1 MQRFKDILVGVALD
15 DYDAAVLDYAA
26 LVAFMSHA
34 DRVRFLH
41 VRPEPLAMGGLYQ
54 EYITTFDESATEAWQ
69 RLQEVVA
76 QHYHGPSNADAE
88 PALRDGNPLA
98 ELLRMT
104 RAEDVDLV
112 VVGKDHN
119 GGALAEKLARKAP
132 CSVLIVPDAL
142 PERTERVLVPVDFS
156 DHAADAVDVAA
167 GFADAAGL
175 AELHVLHVYPAP
187 PAKLDSEQARAD
199 LDARARRYLDE
210 FLDGLDLGGLH
221 AVGHLACSGDVHAA
235 IDSQTELLGADLVV
249 IGTRGRT
256 AGAAVLLGSVAERAV
271 RAARVPTVAVKRKG
285 ATLSLLDALF
295 KL

>member
-1 MQRFKDILVGVALD
+1 MQRFKNILVGVALD

-26 LVAFMSHA
+26 LVASMAHA
-34 DRVRFLH
+34 DRVQFLH
-41 VRPEPLAMGGLYQ
+41 VRPEPLAMGGMYQ
-54 EYITTFDESATEAWQ
+54 EYITTLDESAAQ
-69 RLQEVVA
+69 ARQQLQAVVA
-76 QHYHGPSNADAE
+76 QHYHGPSSADAE
-88 PALRDGNPLA
+88 QTLRDGNPLA
-98 ELLRMT
+98 ELLRVI
-104 RAEDVDLV
+104 RAEEVDLV
-112 VVGKDHN
+112 VVGKDHT

-156 DHAADAVDVAA
+156 DHAADAVGVAA
-167 GFADAAGL
+167 AFAVAAGL

-187 PAKLDSEQARAD
+187 PAKLDTDQTRSD
-199 LDARARRYLDE
+199 LDARARQYLDE
-210 FLDGLDLGGLH
+210 FLDGLDLGLR
-221 AVGHLACSGDVHAA
+221 AVGHLACSDDVHAA
-235 IDSQTELLGADLVV
+235 IDSQTELIGADLVV